1 MTELSGCIYFLFD
14 SKYPSST
21 TLSQVA
27 GTNGENSA
35 RFVRIIYDTYWVS
48 LNFFHRGD
56 WLRGWNCES
65 FTDYFQLPVNL
76 RFSHQTSFKEVFSA
90 VYYSA
95 LRDAAVLKKGL
106 LNKHINWHG
115 ATDN

>member
-35 RFVRIIYDTYWVS
+35 RFVTIIYNTYGVS
-48 LNFFHRGD
+48 WKFFHRGD
-56 WLRGWNCES
+56 PLRGWNCES
-65 FTDYFQLPVNL
+65 FTDYFQLTVNL
-76 RFSHQTSFKEVFSA
+76 CFSYQNARSLSRKRLVQQP
-90 VYYSA
+90 
-95 LRDAAVLKKGL
+95 
-106 LNKHINWHG
+106 
-115 ATDN
+115 